1 MSYLVGSIW
10 NQGVYLITDNSYSII
25 TEQDNVRFG
34 NVNITYGTNNILV
47 SNSGFSGGVEYTD
60 ISNYGIT
67 KFISSDSGYSGEEI
81 YLNNRTWFGLASSTN
96 FSVIAACA
104 WLSDLIITYD
114 LGNKW
119 YYYDGTTKS
128 LNELFRIPELNDSIG
143 ISFFNPILSSVL
155 WSGINSPNGTSFL
168 LS

>member
-67 KFISSDSGYSGEEI
+67 KFI
-81 YLNNRTWFGLASSTN
+81 
-96 FSVIAACA
+96 
-104 WLSDLIITYD
+104 
-114 LGNKW
+114 
-119 YYYDGTTKS
+119 
-128 LNELFRIPELNDSIG
+128 
-143 ISFFNPILSSVL
+143 
-155 WSGINSPNGTSFL
+155 
-168 LS
+168 